1 MADGGTNGGVTG
13 GSVEPRDWLKSSLAL
28 LSMIGF
34 LGTIYLLSVHEIK
47 EVARDIIMVL
57 TGVMAGIAKDV
68 YSYFFGSSAKGNS
81 GE

>member
-1 MADGGTNGGVTG
+1 MADGGTNGGVNG

-47 EVARDIIMVL
+47 EGARDIIMVL